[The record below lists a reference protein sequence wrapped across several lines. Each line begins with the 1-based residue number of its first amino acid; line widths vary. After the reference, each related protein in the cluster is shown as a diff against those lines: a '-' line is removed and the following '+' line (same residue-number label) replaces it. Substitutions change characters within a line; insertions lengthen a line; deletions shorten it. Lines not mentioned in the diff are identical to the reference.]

1 MISCFIIPWGDASD
15 VCIHQSISSII
26 LKNPVKGEGFHE
38 LIQEWDPLKFKSIQ
52 QKLWLERNQI
62 QKHTLTAFES
72 WKDVPEAPSGQP
84 ASRKSILSL
93 QKYHIYYIY
102 IYKALTLSCKKTH
115 THEFEVSLS
124 SASLSAFQQFHEN
137 PPKNSNSRMSFYGI
151 PRHDCTTLQL
161 QGGLEGIS
169 ILKQKLA
176 IKMSPILRLHTGFW
190 MRTDTFESG

>member
-93 QKYHIYYIY
+93 QKYHIY
-102 IYKALTLSCKKTH
+102 IYKALTLSCKKHTH
-115 THEFEVSLS
+115 TRVWGITIFRFSLRLSTIPRKPTQKLQLPDVFLRHPTAWLHHS
-124 SASLSAFQQFHEN
+124 SAARWPGRNIFF
-137 PPKNSNSRMSFYGI
+137 
-151 PRHDCTTLQL
+151 
-161 QGGLEGIS
+161 
-169 ILKQKLA
+169 
-176 IKMSPILRLHTGFW
+176 
-190 MRTDTFESG
+190 